1 MYQESE
7 YIEERN
13 TRNTMQ
19 ILDMNKLA
27 LDLVAKDFSDGHAA
41 SNGGPTRTSRALAII
56 HLAARDAYAQ
66 VTSVYPA
73 NLRSSWYAGGVS
85 KLVAVFTAL
94 AVVACSSPPASRP
107 APPTPTPTSSA
118 PLASPPATEP
128 PAVVPAAPPPAQRFS
143 DGDLG
148 YRFDD
153 PDRKGKLVAAANQVD
168 LAVADEMTRQHLP
181 GLALGIVIDGE
192 LVYSKGYGFA
202 DLDAKTPPDSTP
214 RIGSAR

>member
-1 MYQESE
+1 M
-7 YIEERN
+7 
-13 TRNTMQ
+13 
-19 ILDMNKLA
+19 
-27 LDLVAKDFSDGHAA
+27 
-41 SNGGPTRTSRALAII
+41 
-56 HLAARDAYAQ
+56 
-66 VTSVYPA
+66 
-73 NLRSSWYAGGVS
+73 S
-85 KLVAVFTAL
+85 KLVAVFTVL

-107 APPTPTPTSSA
+107 APPTPTSSA

-143 DGDLG
+143 DGELG

-168 LAVADEMTRQHLP
+168 LAVADEMTRQHIP

-202 DLDAKTPPDSTP
+202 DLDAKTPPDLDTAY
-214 RIGSAR
+214 RIGSLTKSFTSLGVLALRDDGVLTLDDPLVRWVPEAAGIVYPTLDARPITLR